1 MVYSKNERNKVWVLS
16 IRLEIANYFP
26 ELPGYPTEYDIRMIC
41 NGAEREKGEYILK
54 TYPDD
59 LVVRDNIVVASAK
72 HKETY
77 DEFIVEATDK
87 KTKGKAELVITP
99 RKWTT
104 VFEDDFDGEELDT
117 DIWSLFEYQ
126 HTNYYVKDGA
136 LTLLAERIAQ
146 PSGKLIYTAS
156 GVRSQSKYSLVGG
169 CFMARMKSPDR
180 GGCNSAFWLMPE
192 GVYTKDAFFMDKEF
206 PDKGCSEIDIVEYSA
221 SFGSKF
227 PITMHFWNRD
237 TGEHLSRPFWGEAD
251 VPPIY
256 NGYHDYACVWNTD
269 GIYYY
274 FDGKPVCANRNIISC
289 KDAVAA
295 YIVLSTNSAKI
306 HDGLEWL
313 GECTDDMFP
322 FETAFDWVKVY
333 K

>member
-1 MVYSKNERNKVWVLS
+1 M
-16 IRLEIANYFP
+16 
-26 ELPGYPTEYDIRMIC
+26 
-41 NGAEREKGEYILK
+41 
-54 TYPDD
+54 
-59 LVVRDNIVVASAK
+59 VVRDNIVVASAK

-180 GGCNSAFWLMPE
+180 GAATPPFGLCL
-192 GVYTKDAFFMDKEF
+192 KEF
-206 PDKGCSEIDIVEYSA
+206 IQRTLSLWIRSSPIKG
-221 SFGSKF
+221 
-227 PITMHFWNRD
+227 
-237 TGEHLSRPFWGEAD
+237 
-251 VPPIY
+251 
-256 NGYHDYACVWNTD
+256 
-269 GIYYY
+269 
-274 FDGKPVCANRNIISC
+274 
-289 KDAVAA
+289 AA
-295 YIVLSTNSAKI
+295 R
-306 HDGLEWL
+306 
-313 GECTDDMFP
+313 
-322 FETAFDWVKVY
+322 
-333 K
+333 